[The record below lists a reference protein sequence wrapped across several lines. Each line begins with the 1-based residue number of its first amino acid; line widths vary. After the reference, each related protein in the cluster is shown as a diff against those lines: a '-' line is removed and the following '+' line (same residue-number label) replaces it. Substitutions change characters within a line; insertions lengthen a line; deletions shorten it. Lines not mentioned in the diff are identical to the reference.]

1 MPRDAL
7 VFVGT
12 YTRGGSE
19 GIYPYCLDLAT
30 GALERLAGAGKVE
43 NPSFLAVAPNGRF
56 LYAVSETES
65 FAGGQSGAV
74 SAFSL
79 DPATGGLS
87 LLNQQ
92 PSEGRGP
99 CFVSVDGTGSCALV
113 ANYSGGSVAQL
124 PIRSD
129 GSLGPATGKVQ
140 HQGSSVDPKRQ
151 QGPYAHSIYP
161 DPTNRFAFAVD
172 LGLDQ
177 ILCYRLDPKDGRLP
191 PHDVPWT
198 PVAPGAGPRHFAF
211 HPNGRFGYAITEMGN
226 TVVVFAYDAARG
238 TLSEVQTVSTLPPDF
253 TGTSYCAEVQLT
265 PDGRFLYGS
274 NRYHDSIAVFAVDG
288 GTGRLSLVE
297 IVPCEGKNPRH
308 FGIDPTGSF
317 LLAAGMESDSIAVFR
332 IDRESGRLSTTG
344 HRIELPSPVCVRFL
358 LR

>member
-19 GIYPYCLDLAT
+19 GIYPYRLDLAT
-30 GALERLAGAGKVE
+30 GALEQLAGAGKVE

-74 SAFSL
+74 SAFAL

-129 GSLGPATGKVQ
+129 GSLGGVREAIVAIR
-140 HQGSSVDPKRQ
+140 GSIIPEPFAMPPTRNEPISVR
-151 QGPYAHSIYP
+151 
-161 DPTNRFAFAVD
+161 T
-172 LGLDQ
+172 
-177 ILCYRLDPKDGRLP
+177 
-191 PHDVPWT
+191 
-198 PVAPGAGPRHFAF
+198 
-211 HPNGRFGYAITEMGN
+211 
-226 TVVVFAYDAARG
+226 
-238 TLSEVQTVSTLPPDF
+238 ST
-253 TGTSYCAEVQLT
+253 A
-265 PDGRFLYGS
+265 
-274 NRYHDSIAVFAVDG
+274 
-288 GTGRLSLVE
+288 
-297 IVPCEGKNPRH
+297 
-308 FGIDPTGSF
+308 
-317 LLAAGMESDSIAVFR
+317 
-332 IDRESGRLSTTG
+332 
-344 HRIELPSPVCVRFL
+344 
-358 LR
+358 